1 MEFKLY
7 YQMLKRGWKII
18 LVTTL
23 IAVAISLLI
32 SYMITPQYRAVA
44 RFIIT
49 PSASD
54 VTQPSTVLEGLR
66 TLDNQSVLATYVEVM
81 NSDRVYKDA
90 LAFLQLKP
98 EQVGEYSHT
107 SQSVS
112 NSSVMEL
119 SVIGPDPSLAARIAN
134 SIGNQT
140 INFLRSNNQ
149 VLTINF
155 LDAATVPTEP
165 YSPQPMVNA
174 VLALLLG
181 LVGGAL
187 LVILREQLLLTLEV
201 FRQSLRID
209 SDTGV
214 YNKKYFNRRL
224 EDQLFRNPE
233 ETLSIGILQL
243 MFFDQD
249 NDVIESYPVAV
260 LQKALRQTTDLL
272 RNELRGNDFI
282 SRWDET
288 SFAIMLPN
296 TNSAAAARIFNR
308 IHQSLENNVD
318 IGQFG
323 LNINLRAFI
332 GAAEKEG
339 DISSEDLIENSLSA
353 LNIARRDTKTP
364 VYVWETKKD
373 VQASRSTEP
382 A

>member
-32 SYMITPQYRAVA
+32 SYMITPQYRAIA

-49 PSASD
+49 PSTSD

-81 NSDRVYKDA
+81 NSDRVYADA

-98 EQVGEYSHT
+98 EQVNEYTHT

-119 SVIGPDPSLAARIAN
+119 SVIGPDPALAAKIAN

-140 INFLRSNNQ
+140 INFLRTNNQ

-165 YSPQPMVNA
+165 YSPQPVINA

-243 MFFDQD
+243 LFFDQD
-249 NDVIESYPVAV
+249 NDVIESYPMAV
-260 LQKALRQTTDLL
+260 LQKTLRQTTDLL

-296 TNSAAAARIFNR
+296 TNSTAATRIFNR

-323 LNINLRAFI
+323 LNMNLRAFI
-332 GAAEKEG
+332 GAAERNG
-339 DISSEDLIENSLSA
+339 DVSSEDLIENSISA

-364 VYVWETKKD
+364 VYVWETQKD
-373 VQASRSTEP
+373 VPANSSTEL